1 MILTRR
7 LVLAAS
13 ASAAAAAAVPRLAR
27 ADDAN
32 RMTER
37 ALGDPKAKVRVEEWF
52 SLTCTHCAH
61 FSMTTFPDV
70 RTKLIDTGRIRYVFR
85 DFPLDQVALVAAQ
98 VARALPPERYEPF
111 CSALFASQ
119 DRWAFARGVNSTE
132 ELWKMAAL
140 AGMSRETFD
149 SAINDQA
156 LRAFILKEQDE
167 ATQKWKVD
175 STPTFI
181 VNGKKEAGAL
191 DFDAFDK
198 LVSSAV

>member
-1 MILTRR
+1 MHLTRR
-7 LVLAAS
+7 LLLVAS
-13 ASAAAAAAVPRLAR
+13 ASVAAAGVPRFAR
-27 ADDAN
+27 AGDAE

-37 ALGDPKAKVRVEEWF
+37 ALGDPKAKVLVQEWF

-70 RTKLIDTGRIRYVFR
+70 KAKLIDTGRIRYVFR

-119 DRWAFARGVNSTE
+119 DRWAFARGVNSTD

-140 AGMSRETFD
+140 AGMSRDTFD
-149 SAINDQA
+149 SAIADQA
-156 LRAFILKEQDE
+156 LRAFILKGQEE

-198 LVSSAV
+198 LVSSAA